1 MVGRLKPA
9 GALLSTVDLGN
20 HWWRN
25 RTGLPPV
32 TSDVRRVVRSLLDQ
46 CAAAG
51 LPFHHK
57 QNEWIGHFE
66 AMKQMIG
73 KGPDVGCVGNVQTGA
88 KVVKVGNIDPVAI
101 STA

>member
-1 MVGRLKPA
+1 
-9 GALLSTVDLGN
+9 
-20 HWWRN
+20 
-25 RTGLPPV
+25 
-32 TSDVRRVVRSLLDQ
+32 VVRSLLDQ